1 MLQSKDVGLGFP
13 GSPVVK
19 NLPAIAGTQ
28 VQSLVQEDPT
38 CYGATNAVCHNW
50 RASVLEPMSDNY

>member
-1 MLQSKDVGLGFP
+1 MLQSKDIGLGFP

-38 CYGATNAVCHNW
+38 CYGHNW